1 MLRPLE
7 IGRCALFAF
16 ALSGVLAFASASTV
30 RAQEPDLSG
39 KTVEFVIP
47 FAESGGS
54 AQWANFFAPLLSQHL
69 PGKPTVVVRYRPGA
83 GSTAGANWFQQQ
95 QETGDGTLVFG
106 PSGSTQFPYLLGDP
120 RVRYEYK
127 DWKVV
132 LASGTG
138 GVVYLPP
145 ELGKR
150 FDGDVDDLKSEK
162 FLYGSQNATGLDLV
176 PLFAFK
182 MLGLKVD
189 PVFGV
194 TGRGDG
200 RLMFERGEAN
210 IDYQTSS
217 AYLKSVVPLVEQKL
231 AVPIFSFGSLDA
243 KGNIVRDPT
252 FPDLPSFKEVCEK
265 TADCEASGTAWDA
278 YKAFFVS
285 GFAAQKLIYL
295 PGTAPQNV
303 VDMYTKA
310 LNAILARP
318 DFAKES
324 AEVLGVYPQGTGE
337 AAAVAHNMAITV
349 TPEAKKYVIDW
360 LQADYGVTM
369 K

>member
-1 MLRPLE
+1 MSGPLE
-7 IGRCALFAF
+7 IGRRAVLAF
-16 ALSGVLAFASASTV
+16 ALSGAVALMPASAA
-30 RAQEPDLSG
+30 RGQEADLSG

-95 QETGDGTLVFG
+95 KTADGTLIFG

-132 LASGTG
+132 LSSGTG

-145 ELGKR
+145 QLGKR

-162 FLYGSQNATGLDLV
+162 FLYGSQSATGLDLV

-231 AVPIFSFGSLDA
+231 AVPIFTFGALDA
-243 KGNIVRDPT
+243 KGNVVRDPT
-252 FPDLPSFKEVCEK
+252 FSDLPSFKEVCEK
-265 TADCEASGTAWDA
+265 TAGCETSGTAWEA
-278 YKAFFVS
+278 YKAFFVA
-285 GFAAQKLIYL
+285 GFPAQKLLYL
-295 PGTAPQNV
+295 PGTAPQKV
-303 VDMYTKA
+303 VDMYTT
-310 LNAILARP
+310 AINEIVARP
-318 DFAKES
+318 DFRQAS
-324 AEVLGVYPQGTGE
+324 AEVLGDYPQATGD
-337 AAAVAHNMAITV
+337 AAIVSHNLAITV
-349 TPEAKKYVIDW
+349 TPESKKFVLDW
-360 LQADYGVTM
+360 LQADYGVTV